1 MGCNQSRQSCTLEG
15 VFAAVATPACG
26 QFFDPAN
33 LQAEQLVFD
42 MAFRD
47 IINNFGIPVDYFV
60 HTYNLSAAD
69 NFYGEHPTAPFL
81 GPFSLLM
88 YIELTE
94 AAPSLSRFGF
104 VSDYDLTGFL
114 HIQTF
119 TETMS
124 SLVNYASFAQ
134 SIEPKSGD
142 LIKVWPLGCDRPNG
156 RGAKVFEVTERME
169 QDIAAINP
177 LLGHY
182 VYRLR
187 AKRFEL
193 SFEPNAPIENEN
205 NQVFENEFSGSL
217 SSTITGEPSALTTE
231 IFELLLSEGDL
242 LITTESS
249 TVSSVASDPKSY
261 PGDINQTSKD
271 DVFDM
276 SINDTDIYGKYY

>member
-1 MGCNQSRQSCTLEG
+1 MGCNESRQSCTLEG

-26 QFFDPAN
+26 QFFNPVN
-33 LQAEQLVFD
+33 MQADQLIFD

-47 IINNFGIPVDYFV
+47 IINNFGIPVDYYV

-69 NFYGEHPTAPFL
+69 NFYGEHPLAPFQ
-81 GPFSLLM
+81 GPFSLMM

-104 VSDYDLTGFL
+104 VSDDDLTGFL

-193 SFEPNAPIENEN
+193 SFEPNAPIESEN
-205 NQVFENEFSGSL
+205 NQVYENEFSGSL

>member
-69 NFYGEHPTAPFL
+69 NFYGEHPLAPFQ
-81 GPFSLLM
+81 GPFSLMM

-104 VSDYDLTGFL
+104 VSDDDLTGFL

>member
-1 MGCNQSRQSCTLEG
+1 MGCNESRQSCTIEN
-15 VFAAVATPACG
+15 VFAAVATPTCG

-104 VSDYDLTGFL
+104 VSDDELTGFL
-114 HIQTF
+114 HIGTF
-119 TETMS
+119 TDTMS
-124 SLVNYASFAQ
+124 SLVNYSSFAQ

-156 RGAKVFEVTERME
+156 RGAKVFEVTERMD
-169 QDIAAINP
+169 QDITAINP

-193 SFEPNAPIENEN
+193 SFEPKAPVENKN
-205 NQVFENEFSGSL
+205 NQVFENSFSGKL
-217 SSTITGEPSALTTE
+217 SSTIAG
-231 IFELLLSEGDL
+231 
-242 LITTESS
+242 
-249 TVSSVASDPKSY
+249 VSASDTKAY
-261 PGDINQTSKD
+261 PGDVDQVSKD
-271 DVFDM
+271 VVFNM
-276 SINDTDIYGKYY
+276 SVNNTDIYGTYY